1 MANIM
6 FDQFKALLV
15 QLTNDSDVLRKNYI
29 LQDASYRAD
38 IQARIESL
46 TPDVVLQQTYTD
58 VISTLGLLE
67 VDTRGR
73 KLKFVPKGFAT
84 TLSAFREGML
94 AAPRHLFLRPTVT
107 DDVYY
112 LLADWS
118 SMVAGNGAFMLN
130 DKLEVIRRIP
140 NYGTDMVGTQYS
152 GASSAITFT
161 IGTVEYVAIA
171 CALGHCV
178 KIYLYNAPYT
188 WLATIGTPT
197 VSGADATHLDTP
209 NALAIDTASGK
220 LYISCPTGQPAGAT
234 ADNGFIA
241 VWNVSAPAAPTFDSI
256 PWSYRGTGSLLDTQV
271 FTPSSVFYDGRLLW
285 VSNSQLNHV
294 GGFSGVGA
302 TPVCTRFIEYRG
314 AGYQLQSPQQIFV
327 RTLLGGYQRLY
338 IANSAYG
345 TIEEFDATTSEHLTT
360 YGIRASEDDLNS
372 LPQMSTSV
380 YGALGSP
387 VGVAASNVVIDD
399 TTTDVL
405 VVTDNLNVRLHR
417 FNLDAYTEDNFANF
431 EPLTFGVPVVL
442 NGWTVGGTV
451 PPDMIKVFYR
461 FAQTDDFQE
470 LAQDAVLPP
479 TSSVQFRVGV
489 TLDTRRFLKDWY
501 ITKLKISGMQA

>member
-1 MANIM
+1 
-6 FDQFKALLV
+6 
-15 QLTNDSDVLRKNYI
+15 
-29 LQDASYRAD
+29 
-38 IQARIESL
+38 
-46 TPDVVLQQTYTD
+46 
-58 VISTLGLLE
+58 
-67 VDTRGR
+67 
-73 KLKFVPKGFAT
+73 
-84 TLSAFREGML
+84 
-94 AAPRHLFLRPTVT
+94 
-107 DDVYY
+107 
-112 LLADWS
+112 
-118 SMVAGNGAFMLN
+118 
-130 DKLEVIRRIP
+130 
-140 NYGTDMVGTQYS
+140 
-152 GASSAITFT
+152 
-161 IGTVEYVAIA
+161 
-171 CALGHCV
+171 
-178 KIYLYNAPYT
+178 
-188 WLATIGTPT
+188 
-197 VSGADATHLDTP
+197 
-209 NALAIDTASGK
+209 
-220 LYISCPTGQPAGAT
+220 
-234 ADNGFIA
+234 
-241 VWNVSAPAAPTFDSI
+241 
-256 PWSYRGTGSLLDTQV
+256 
-271 FTPSSVFYDGRLLW
+271 
-285 VSNSQLNHV
+285 V